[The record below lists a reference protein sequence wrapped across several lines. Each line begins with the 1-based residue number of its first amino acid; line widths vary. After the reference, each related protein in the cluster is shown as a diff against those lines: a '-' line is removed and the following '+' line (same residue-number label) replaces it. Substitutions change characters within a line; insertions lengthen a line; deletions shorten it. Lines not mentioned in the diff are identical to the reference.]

1 MFRAYVFSFL
11 NACLQEHVKTNDDN
25 FDMNVID
32 DT

>member
-1 MFRAYVFSFL
+1 MYRVILIS
-11 NACLQEHVKTNDDN
+11 QRVPSEHVKTNDDN